1 MATQLII
8 LLGGMGGKAPHE
20 PVYFK
25 LFQHPLNS
33 YTMCAYALRIVF
45 KTTIRKKNWKIVK

>member
-8 LLGGMGGKAPHE
+8 VLGGVGGKAPHG

-25 LFQHPLNS
+25 LFQHPLCVRETS
-33 YTMCAYALRIVF
+33 MVGQR
-45 KTTIRKKNWKIVK
+45 